1 VTVQVPLQAGLD
13 AAAAEYPRIQ
23 LFIDGEWTD
32 GTSGVSEDI
41 YNPAT
46 GDVLGTVP
54 HASSDDLDRALEAAG
69 RGFRVWSAKT
79 TDERGMILHRAAA
92 LIRERAEHIARTMTL
107 EQGKPFAM
115 ARGELMGSSKLL
127 DIYAEEAKRSYGR
140 IIPFD
145 HDTELTVIHQPVGPV
160 CAFVPWNFPAGSPMR
175 KISAS
180 LAAGCSIVIKPS
192 EETPGTIT
200 EIVKCYAEAG
210 VPAGV
215 LNLVFGVPAQ
225 ISEQLITSPITRLV
239 AFTGSIAVGKH
250 LAELAARQMK
260 PAMMELGGHA
270 PVIVCEDA
278 DPSVAA
284 ARTAVAK
291 FANAGQVCT
300 SPSRMIVHESVYD
313 AYVDALAD
321 QASKVKVGN
330 GLEDGVQMGPLANP
344 RRLQAS
350 IDLVQDARQQG
361 ATVAYGGSPIEGPGW
376 FFEPTVL
383 TDVPLGARVMHD
395 EPFCP
400 IAPVVSFS
408 DLDQALEL
416 ANSLPYGLAAY
427 GFTSS
432 SATANR
438 LKYGLEAG
446 ILSINHCGGSVP
458 EAPSGGVKQS
468 GYGKEGGAEGLHDYM
483 ITKRVN
489 HKLA

>member
-1 VTVQVPLQAGLD
+1 MSTEAPLQSLD
-13 AAAAEYPRIQ
+13 AAAAAYPRIQ

-32 GTSGVSEDI
+32 GTSGQAEDI

-46 GDVLGTVP
+46 GEVLGTVP
-54 HASSDDLDRALEAAG
+54 HASSDDLDRALDASQ
-69 RGFRVWSAKT
+69 RGFRLWSAKT
-79 TDERGMILHRAAA
+79 TDERGMILHRAAG
-92 LIRERAEHIARTMTL
+92 LIRERADHIARTMTL

-127 DIYAEEAKRSYGR
+127 DIYAEEAKRHFGR

-160 CAFVPWNFPAGSPMR
+160 AAFVPWNFPAGSPMR

-225 ISEQLITSPITRLV
+225 ISEHLIASPITRLV
-239 AFTGSIAVGKH
+239 AFTGSIPVGKH

-270 PVIVCEDA
+270 PVVVCADA
-278 DPSVAA
+278 DPVVAA

-291 FANAGQVCT
+291 FANSGQVCT
-300 SPSRMIVHESVYD
+300 SPSRMIVHESIYD
-313 AYVDALAD
+313 AYVDALVEQTA
-321 QASKVKVGN
+321 KVRVGN
-330 GLEDGVQMGPLANP
+330 GLEEGVQMGPLANP
-344 RRLQAS
+344 RRLQAAIEQTS
-350 IDLVQDARQQG
+350 DARDRG
-361 ATVAYGGSPIEGPGW
+361 ATVAHGGSSIDGPGW

-383 TDVPLGARVMHD
+383 TDVPLDARIMSD
-395 EPFCP
+395 EPFSP

-427 GFTSS
+427 GFTNS

-468 GYGKEGGAEGLHDYM
+468 GYGKEGGPEGLHDYM

-489 HKLA
+489 HKLT

>member
-1 VTVQVPLQAGLD
+1 VSTQAPLEPLD

-32 GTSGVSEDI
+32 GSTGQSENV

-46 GDVLGTVP
+46 AGALGTVP
-54 HASSDDLDRALEAAG
+54 HASSEDLDRALAAAE
-69 RGFRVWSAKT
+69 RGFKVWSAKT
-79 TDERGMILHRAAA
+79 TDERGAILHRAAA
-92 LIRERAEHIARTMTL
+92 LIRERADSIARTMTL
-107 EQGKPFAM
+107 EQGKPFAA
-115 ARGELMGSSKLL
+115 ARGELFGSSKLL
-127 DIYAEEAKRSYGR
+127 DMYAEEAKRHYGR

-145 HDTELTVIHQPVGPV
+145 AETELTVIHQPVGPV
-160 CAFVPWNFPAGSPMR
+160 AAFVPWNFPAGSPMR

-200 EIVKCYAEAG
+200 EIVRCYSDAG
-210 VPAGV
+210 VPNGV
-215 LNLVFGVPAQ
+215 LNLVFGVPAE
-225 ISEQLITSPITRLV
+225 ISEHLIASPITRLV
-239 AFTGSIAVGKH
+239 AFTGSIPVGKH
-250 LAELAARQMK
+250 LAALAAEQMK

-270 PVIVCEDA
+270 PVVVCADA
-278 DPSVAA
+278 DPEQAA

-291 FANAGQVCT
+291 FANSGQVCT
-300 SPSRMIVHESVYD
+300 SPSRMLVHESLYD
-313 AYVDALAD
+313 RFVETLVE
-321 QASKVKVGN
+321 QASKLKIGN
-330 GLEDGVQMGPLANP
+330 GLDEGVQMGPLANP
-344 RRLQAS
+344 RRLEAAVA
-350 IDLVQDARQQG
+350 LVQDARERG
-361 ATVAYGGSPIEGPGW
+361 AEVAFGGSPIEGPGW

-383 TDVPLGARVMHD
+383 TDVPLDARVMNE
-395 EPFCP
+395 EPFSP
-400 IAPVVSFS
+400 IAPVVPFS

-427 GFTSS
+427 GFTNS

-458 EAPSGGVKQS
+458 EAPSGGVKES

-483 ITKRVN
+483 ITKRIS
-489 HKLA
+489 HKLR

>member
-1 VTVQVPLQAGLD
+1 MTTQVPLQAGLD
-13 AAAAEYPRIQ
+13 AAAAEYPTIQ
-23 LFIDGEWTD
+23 LLIDGEWTD
-32 GTSGVSEDI
+32 GSSGVSEDI

-46 GDVLGTVP
+46 GQVLGTVP
-54 HASSDDLDRALEAAG
+54 HAGADDLDRALEASQ
-69 RGFRVWSAKT
+69 RGFKLWSAKT
-79 TDERGMILHRAAA
+79 TDERGAILHRAAA
-92 LIRERAEHIARTMTL
+92 LIRERADHIARTMTL
-107 EQGKPFAM
+107 EQGKPFGM

-127 DIYAEEAKRSYGR
+127 DIYAEEAKRQYGR

-160 CAFVPWNFPAGSPMR
+160 AAFVPWNFPAGSPMR

-192 EETPGTIT
+192 EETPGTVV
-200 EIVKCYAEAG
+200 EIARCYVEAG
-210 VPAGV
+210 VPAGA
-215 LNLVFGVPAQ
+215 LNVVFGVPAQ
-225 ISEQLITSPITRLV
+225 ISEHLISSPITRLV
-239 AFTGSIAVGKH
+239 AFTGSIPVGKH

-278 DPSVAA
+278 DPVQAA

-291 FANAGQVCT
+291 FANSGQVCT
-300 SPSRMIVHESVYD
+300 SPSRLIVHERLFDSFVE
-313 AYVDALAD
+313 ALVE
-321 QASKVKVGN
+321 QASKIRVGN
-330 GLEDGVQMGPLANP
+330 GLEEGVQMGPMANP
-344 RRLQAS
+344 RRLAAA
-350 IDLVQDARQQG
+350 IELVRDAREHN
-361 ATVAYGGSPIEGPGW
+361 ATLACGGSPIDGPGW

-383 TDVPLGARVMHD
+383 TDVPLSARVMSE

-400 IAPVVSFS
+400 IAPVVSYS

-432 SATANR
+432 ASTANR

-489 HKLA
+489 HKLS

>member
-1 VTVQVPLQAGLD
+1 MSTQAPAGTLD

-32 GTSGVSEDI
+32 GSSGASEDV

-46 GDVLGTVP
+46 GQVLGSVP
-54 HASSDDLDRALEAAG
+54 HAGPAELDRALDAAQ
-69 RGFRVWSAKT
+69 RGFKLWSAKT
-79 TDERGMILHRAAA
+79 TDERGAILHRAAA
-92 LIRERAEHIARTMTL
+92 LIRERADQIARTMTL
-107 EQGKPFAM
+107 EQGKPLAA

-127 DIYAEEAKRSYGR
+127 DIYAEEAKRHFGR

-160 CAFVPWNFPAGSPMR
+160 AAFVPWNFPAGSPMR
-175 KISAS
+175 KISAA

-192 EETPGTIT
+192 EETPGTISG
-200 EIVKCYAEAG
+200 IIRCYAEAG
-210 VPAGV
+210 VPDGV
-215 LNLVFGVPAQ
+215 LNLVFGVPAE
-225 ISEQLITSPITRLV
+225 ISEHLIASPITRLV
-239 AFTGSIAVGKH
+239 AFTGSIPVGKH
-250 LAELAARQMK
+250 LAGLAAKQMK

-278 DPSVAA
+278 DPVVAA
-284 ARTAVAK
+284 ARTAAAK
-291 FANAGQVCT
+291 FANSGQVCT
-300 SPSRMIVHESVYD
+300 SPSRLIVHESLYD
-313 AYVDALAD
+313 RFVESLVE
-321 QASKVKVGN
+321 QASRITVGN
-330 GLEDGVQMGPLANP
+330 GLEEGVQMGPLANP
-344 RRLQAS
+344 RRLEAS
-350 IDLVQDARQQG
+350 IELVQDARQQG
-361 ATVAYGGSPIEGPGW
+361 ATLAYGGSPIEGPGW
-376 FFEPTVL
+376 YFEPTVL
-383 TDVPLGARVMHD
+383 TDVPLTARIMSD
-395 EPFCP
+395 EPFSP

-427 GFTSS
+427 GFTNS

-483 ITKRVN
+483 ITKRIN
-489 HKLA
+489 HKLT

>member
-1 VTVQVPLQAGLD
+1 MTTQAPLQPGLD
-13 AAAAEYPRIQ
+13 AVAEYPRVQ
-23 LFIDGEWTD
+23 LFIDGQWTD
-32 GTSGVSEDI
+32 GTSGRAEEI
-41 YNPAT
+41 YDPAT
-46 GDVLGTVP
+46 GEVLGMVP
-54 HASSDDLDRALEAAG
+54 HASSEDLDRALEASQ
-69 RGFRVWSAKT
+69 RGFKAWSAKT
-79 TDERGMILHRAAA
+79 PDERGTVLHRAAA
-92 LIRERAEHIARTMTL
+92 LIREHADHIARTMTL

-127 DIYAEEAKRSYGR
+127 DIYAEEAKRHYGR

-160 CAFVPWNFPAGSPMR
+160 AAFVPWNFPAGSPMR

-192 EETPGTIT
+192 EETPGTIV

-210 VPAGV
+210 VPDGV
-215 LNLVFGVPAQ
+215 LNVVFGAPAQ
-225 ISEQLITSPITRLV
+225 ISEHLIASPITRLV
-239 AFTGSIAVGKH
+239 AFTGSIPVGKH
-250 LAELAARQMK
+250 LAGLAAKQMK

-278 DPSVAA
+278 DPDIAA

-291 FANAGQVCT
+291 FANSGQVCT
-300 SPSRMIVHESVYD
+300 SPSRMIVHESIYD
-313 AYVDALAD
+313 AYVDAFIE
-321 QASKVKVGN
+321 QTGKVKVGN
-330 GLEDGVQMGPLANP
+330 GLEQGVQMGPLANP
-344 RRLQAS
+344 RRLHAA
-350 IDLVQDARQQG
+350 IELTNDARERG
-361 ATVAYGGSPIEGPGW
+361 ATLACGGSPIDGPGW

-383 TDVPLGARVMHD
+383 TDVPLDARIMND
-395 EPFCP
+395 EPFAP

-408 DLDQALEL
+408 DLDEALEL

-427 GFTSS
+427 GFTNS

-489 HKLA
+489 HKLT

>member
-1 VTVQVPLQAGLD
+1 VTTQVPLQAGLD

-23 LFIDGEWTD
+23 LLIDGEWTD
-32 GTSGVSEDI
+32 GSSGVSEDI

-46 GDVLGTVP
+46 GQVLGTVP
-54 HASSDDLDRALEAAG
+54 HAGPEDLDRALDAAQ
-69 RGFRVWSAKT
+69 RGFRLWSAKT
-79 TDERGMILHRAAA
+79 VDERGQILHRAAA
-92 LIRERAEHIARTMTL
+92 LIRERADHIARTMTL
-107 EQGKPFAM
+107 EQGKPIAM

-140 IIPFD
+140 IIPSD
-145 HDTELTVIHQPVGPV
+145 HETELTVIHQPVGPV
-160 CAFVPWNFPAGSPMR
+160 AAFVPWNFPAGSPMR

-192 EETPGTIT
+192 EETPGTIV
-200 EIVKCYAEAG
+200 EIARCYAEAG

-215 LNLVFGVPAQ
+215 LNIVFGVPAQ
-225 ISEQLITSPITRLV
+225 ISEHLISSPITRLV
-239 AFTGSIAVGKH
+239 AFTGSIPVGKQ
-250 LAELAARQMK
+250 LAGLAARQMK

-278 DPSVAA
+278 DPVRAA
-284 ARTAVAK
+284 VRTAVAK
-291 FANAGQVCT
+291 FANSGQVCT
-300 SPSRMIVHESVYD
+300 SPSRMIVHERLFDSFVE
-313 AYVDALAD
+313 AFVEQTA
-321 QASKVKVGN
+321 KIKVGN

-344 RRLQAS
+344 RRLQAATE
-350 IDLVQDARQQG
+350 LVQDARTHG
-361 ATVAYGGSPIEGPGW
+361 ATLAYGGAPIDAPGW
-376 FFEPTVL
+376 YFEPTVL
-383 TDVPLGARVMHD
+383 TDVPLAARIMSE
-395 EPFCP
+395 EPFAP
-400 IAPVVSFS
+400 IAPIVSYSEF
-408 DLDQALEL
+408 DQALEL

-427 GFTSS
+427 GFTASA
-432 SATANR
+432 ATANR

-489 HKLA
+489 HKLT

>member
-1 VTVQVPLQAGLD
+1 MSTQAPSGILD
-13 AAAAEYPRIQ
+13 GAAADYPRIQ

-32 GTSGVSEDI
+32 GSSGTSEDV

-46 GDVLGTVP
+46 GQVIGSVP
-54 HASSDDLDRALEAAG
+54 HAGPAELDRALEAAQ
-69 RGFRVWSAKT
+69 RGFKLWSAKT
-79 TDERGMILHRAAA
+79 TDERGQVLHRAAA
-92 LIRERAEHIARTMTL
+92 LIRERADRIARTMTL
-107 EQGKPFAM
+107 EQGKPFAA

-127 DIYAEEAKRSYGR
+127 DIYAEEAKRQFGR

-160 CAFVPWNFPAGSPMR
+160 AAFVPWNFPAGSPMR

-192 EETPGTIT
+192 EETPGTIS
-200 EIVKCYAEAG
+200 EIVRCYAEAG
-210 VPAGV
+210 VPDGV
-215 LNLVFGVPAQ
+215 INLVFGVPAE
-225 ISEQLITSPITRLV
+225 ISEHLIASPITRLV
-239 AFTGSIAVGKH
+239 AFTGSIPVGKH
-250 LAELAARQMK
+250 LAGLAAQQMK

-270 PVIVCEDA
+270 PVIVCADA
-278 DPSVAA
+278 DPVLAA

-291 FANAGQVCT
+291 FANSGQVCT
-300 SPSRMIVHESVYD
+300 APSRLIVHESLYD
-313 AYVDALAD
+313 QFVESLVE
-321 QASKVKVGN
+321 QASKIKVGN
-330 GLEDGVQMGPLANP
+330 GLDEGVQMGPLANP
-344 RRLQAS
+344 RRLEAA
-350 IDLVQDARQQG
+350 IELVRDAQHEG
-361 ATVAYGGSPIEGPGW
+361 ATLAYGGSPIDGPGW
-376 FFEPTVL
+376 YFEPTVL
-383 TDVPLGARVMHD
+383 TDVPLSARIMSD
-395 EPFCP
+395 EPFSP
-400 IAPVVSFS
+400 IAPVVSYS
-408 DLDQALEL
+408 DLDEALEL

-483 ITKRVN
+483 ITKRIN
-489 HKLA
+489 HKLS